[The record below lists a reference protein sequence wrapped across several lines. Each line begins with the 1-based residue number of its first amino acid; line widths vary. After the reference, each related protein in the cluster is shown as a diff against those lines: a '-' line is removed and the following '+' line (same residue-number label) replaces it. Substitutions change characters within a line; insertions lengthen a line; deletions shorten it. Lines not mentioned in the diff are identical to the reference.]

1 MFRFNCC
8 GYDSNGNPIL
18 TAGCGEVSSVIVNLK
33 LPLGKIGEGKSVS
46 LNKQGKFFFQP
57 WQEAL
62 LPKGK
67 LPSEWIEI
75 VDGWS
80 GEAKYL
86 AYGACPTKGCKH
98 DVSIVGVKDEQ

>member
-8 GYDSNGNPIL
+8 GSDKSGNPVH
-18 TAGCGEVSSVIVNLK
+18 TVGCGEVDSVIIDLS
-33 LPLGKIGEGKSVS
+33 LPLPKVGGGKSVS
-46 LNKQGKFFFQP
+46 LSKSGKFFFQP
-57 WQEAL
+57 WQEKL

-75 VDGWS
+75 VKGWS

-86 AYGACPTKGCKH
+86 AYGACPTKDCKH
-98 DVSIVGVKDEQ
+98 DVSIVGVKDE